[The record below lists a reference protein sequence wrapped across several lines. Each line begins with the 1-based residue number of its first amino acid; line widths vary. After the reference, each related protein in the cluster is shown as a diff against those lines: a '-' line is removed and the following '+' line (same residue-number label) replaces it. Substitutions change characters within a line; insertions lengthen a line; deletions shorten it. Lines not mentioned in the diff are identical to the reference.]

1 MARSLRTPARG
12 RFWRGMHLALLPLLP
27 ALVGQG
33 ALAQGGWRQPA
44 APPPPPPGGTAPALG
59 EGREGRSVAINGRRQ
74 SARWLWTAATAGS
87 GGGLWLPLELLQGQL
102 GVSSRSRTDGALELE
117 WFGLALT
124 VPAGSQR
131 SLDDEVAV
139 EANALLEAAGAR
151 LGATGDTL
159 QLDLPPPALL
169 RVRASAPGAGN
180 RVVLDLTGAAV
191 VRQDDGQLLVAV
203 RSTPS
208 QRAQLIA
215 LGVGVQEHPDG
226 LRIGSASAGRV
237 LTLGTPPRLVLDR
250 GGAES
255 SATAPQA
262 PPLDPRLQALLAGS
276 VAIDRQVRSVG
287 ERRLLIS
294 SVRLDPR
301 NNPLELRLLTR
312 PDGMEGLSS
321 LPALAQREQALVA
334 INGGF
339 FNRVRRLPLG
349 ALRDQGRWLSG
360 PILNRG
366 AVGWRP
372 GALPLFG
379 RLGLAEWLSDE
390 AGRRWP
396 VTAVNSGYIQRGLA
410 RYSAD
415 WGRFYRALSGNEAG
429 LLINGGVVRQ
439 QLDADLLE
447 RGVPLGPDDQLVVG
461 RAGVTPPWPVGT
473 RLSLESRPTDPV
485 GAQPYVM
492 GGGPLLLQAGRV
504 VLNGT
509 AEGFSP
515 AFQRQG
521 APRTVI
527 GSDGMRLWLITL
539 EGVEH
544 SGPTLAETALA
555 LRHLGL
561 SDALNLDGGS
571 STGLLVGGA
580 VTVRGRG
587 VSASIHNALGLVPR
601 DGRIIGSLAGAAAP
615 GGSDAMTGGGP
626 ELRPWGAPLA
636 D

>member
-1 MARSLRTPARG
+1 
-12 RFWRGMHLALLPLLP
+12 
-27 ALVGQG
+27 V
-33 ALAQGGWRQPA
+33 
-44 APPPPPPGGTAPALG
+44 
-59 EGREGRSVAINGRRQ
+59 INGRRQ
-74 SARWLWTAATAGS
+74 GARWLWTDATPTDAAR
-87 GGGLWLPLELLQGQL
+87 LWLPLELLQGQL
-102 GVSSRSRTDGALELE
+102 GVSSRSRPDGSLELE
-117 WFGLALT
+117 WFGAALT
-124 VPAGSQR
+124 VPAGGQR

-139 EANALLEAAGAR
+139 QADALLQAAGAR
-151 LGATGDTL
+151 IDASGDSL
-159 QLDLPPPALL
+159 RLDLPPPALL

-180 RVVLDLTGAAV
+180 RVVLDLAGAAL
-191 VRQDDGQLLVAV
+191 VREEEGRLLVAV
-203 RSTPS
+203 RSTPA
-208 QRAQLIA
+208 QRAQLLA
-215 LGVGVQEHPDG
+215 LGVMAQEHPDG
-226 LRIGSASAGRV
+226 LRIASASTGRV
-237 LTLGTPPRLVLDR
+237 LTLGSPPRVVLDR
-250 GGAES
+250 AGAEGGATA
-255 SATAPQA
+255 ATQP
-262 PPLDPRLQALLAGS
+262 PPLDPRLQALLAAS
-276 VAIDRQVRSVG
+276 VAIERQVRSVG

-301 NNPLELRLLTR
+301 NNPLQLRLLTR

-349 ALRDQGRWLSG
+349 ALREQGRWLSG

-366 AVGWRP
+366 AVGWQP
-372 GALPLFG
+372 GALPRFG
-379 RLGLAEWLSDE
+379 RLSLAEWLSDE
-390 AGRRWP
+390 GGRRWP

-410 RYSAD
+410 RYTAD
-415 WGRFYRALSGNEAG
+415 WGRVYRALSGNETG
-429 LLINGGVVRQ
+429 LLITAGVVRQ

-447 RGVPLGPDDQLVVG
+447 RGIPLGPDDQLVVG
-461 RAGVTPPWPVGT
+461 RAGVTPPWPVGS

-492 GGGPLLLQAGRV
+492 GGGPLLLQDGRQ

-527 GSDGMRLWLITL
+527 GSDGTRLWLITL

-544 SGPTLAETALA
+544 SGPTLAETAWVLGQ
-555 LRHLGL
+555 LGL
-561 SDALNLDGGS
+561 RDALNLDGGS

-601 DGRIIGSLAGAAAP
+601 DSPIVGGTRATPLVGETAAGTGTGPGSRLWR
-615 GGSDAMTGGGP
+615 T
-626 ELRPWGAPLA
+626 PLA